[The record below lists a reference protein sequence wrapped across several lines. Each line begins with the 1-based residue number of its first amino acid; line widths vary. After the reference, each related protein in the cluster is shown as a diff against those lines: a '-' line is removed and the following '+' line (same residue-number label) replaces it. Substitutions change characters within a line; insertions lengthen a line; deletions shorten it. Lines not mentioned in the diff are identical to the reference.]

1 MHIKWH
7 GEPQGGDGVQQ
18 NRCTVRR
25 GVPCRGAACHS
36 QRSLSWRGGAGR
48 GAPRLSICATS
59 DTIIMR
65 LSPHRSL
72 PPLPY
77 SHTDARRPKQNAG
90 PTLVG
95 SWESRSS
102 SWLMMASAVKS
113 LTCGQRARSSRV
125 GAYVRRGRGAPAQAP
140 CQHAGGSGKR
150 AAPPGRRRRP
160 PTSPPRKMMRCRS
173 SRPKG
178 SPAMSCVLR
187 QRAAAAPRGGGS
199 VARLGGR
206 GTRAVGPRPSA
217 LALHSLGGSTGPRLS
232 RTQAHLGAMSGCW
245 LATTLN
251 LLLLRAASLR
261 GAATRGALPR
271 TKMREARRPA
281 RLLLPAAHSITAAVI
296 MQGCD
301 LGCAL
306 PPISAQRAWVAPG
319 LAIGTRDTHQS
330 LARAGGPSAP
340 KICAERRLSATTC
353 SPLPHPDSLPHT
365 PGSRKPRGKL
375 TGSGRAHPARLWP
388 WKPLPPPV
396 GASG

>member
-1 MHIKWH
+1 M
-7 GEPQGGDGVQQ
+7 
-18 NRCTVRR
+18 
-25 GVPCRGAACHS
+25 
-36 QRSLSWRGGAGR
+36 
-48 GAPRLSICATS
+48 
-59 DTIIMR
+59 
-65 LSPHRSL
+65 
-72 PPLPY
+72 
-77 SHTDARRPKQNAG
+77 
-90 PTLVG
+90 VG

-140 CQHAGGSGKR
+140 CQHAGRSGKR

-187 QRAAAAPRGGGS
+187 QRAAAAQQGGGS
-199 VARLGGR
+199 AARLGGR
-206 GTRAVGPRPSA
+206 GTRVVGPRPSA

-261 GAATRGALPR
+261 GAATRVALPR
-271 TKMREARRPA
+271 TKLREACRPA

-330 LARAGGPSAP
+330 PGPGGR
-340 KICAERRLSATTC
+340 AERAKNLCRKKTLRDHLLATPTPRLFAAHSRVSQA
-353 SPLPHPDSLPHT
+353 SWEAHRIWPRPPRPPLALEAPAPASWR
-365 PGSRKPRGKL
+365 SRVASSVAPAPRGH
-375 TGSGRAHPARLWP
+375 GVERPAPCGGVAAAEGDQGPAEQRHRRR
-388 WKPLPPPV
+388 
-396 GASG
+396 